1 MDGKSAATRES
12 VVRIKV
18 SDPARLRQLSLYL
31 SFDQDA
37 HVKVT
42 DRDELEVWFIGSRN
56 AWAQVAETE
65 MRVRRWMAWNPG
77 VIAALIP

>member
-1 MDGKSAATRES
+1 
-12 VVRIKV
+12 VRIKV

-37 HVKVT
+37 QVNIT